1 VLLTGGTRSTPFPR
15 RLIDFFR
22 FYCQSFAFN
31 TDVVSIRAGLVT
43 KESKNWTTD
52 SDVGGMNE
60 MSRERN
66 RLCIEDP
73 FERSY
78 VRSSGPRQVLLKPSS
93 QLTSS
98 LPWRPQNVARTVTK
112 DGLFTIRGEFMRAT
126 RILTTRP
133 ERAVAALA
141 QLCEERD
148 EELMHAPRSRSPRPG
163 GGRTPYPGG
172 GGFRGGYSPPKN
184 HYSLPTS
191 SSSLHGGGGGVGA
204 GVSLGSGGGGG
215 GGGGPGSGLQH
226 GGGGA
231 AQLPHPTSSDANANL
246 HRSQSHSGSSRVPY
260 PAGPGNGSTV
270 PSASQSPH
278 HLPAHA
284 PSAISPLVPAT
295 RTPMFSPLGSPA
307 GSPRARAAMLAGPGG
322 GGLDLDGGLPG
333 STGTSPVLAHSQHHS
348 AFYTPLNGVAAG
360 LVDQQQQHSHQSF
373 ADPPSRGRQDASPYG
388 AGSFGL
394 DAYGAGGG
402 AGYDGR
408 GPSQG
413 SRGRTGGRVQD
424 LRGMPGSRPSA
435 GPNGASSNG
444 PASSSSPATAGA
456 SSSTGLGSPAPV
468 PAPQNLSLLGGS
480 HLAPGAVSGLPFS
493 SSNTSNSS
501 RRAVST
507 PPPGSAFGVAPLYNE
522 RLYAG
527 GAFDS
532 GAFAD
537 GHPQQQQQ
545 QRPAVGAGGPPG
557 STAASSMHPTPTG
570 SGYTSPHHAVGLPA
584 RPHLLSGSTSSHSLS
599 TGNGQA
605 GGSPGGPGG
614 PPTNGGFAAAL
625 ATSDLDDG
633 APSFLSPSLLLS
645 PEQAKAK
652 PLVPVTEPPL
662 FALASGAHAGAVGD
676 APPSVFPRY
685 PHPPG
690 TRTRES
696 SRSRDRT
703 RDSSPLARD
712 RLSPLKGS
720 VLEEDGIH
728 AAMSRLGLE
737 DRQRRAAAAAA
748 VAATTTEAEDTNRR

>member
-1 VLLTGGTRSTPFPR
+1 MP
-15 RLIDFFR
+15 
-22 FYCQSFAFN
+22 
-31 TDVVSIRAGLVT
+31 
-43 KESKNWTTD
+43 
-52 SDVGGMNE
+52 
-60 MSRERN
+60 
-66 RLCIEDP
+66 
-73 FERSY
+73 
-78 VRSSGPRQVLLKPSS
+78 
-93 QLTSS
+93 
-98 LPWRPQNVARTVTK
+98 PQNVARTVTK

-172 GGFRGGYSPPKN
+172 GGGGFRGGYSPPKN

-191 SSSLHGGGGGVGA
+191 SSSLHGGGGGI
-204 GVSLGSGGGGG
+204 GGGGVG
-215 GGGGPGSGLQH
+215 HGVGGGGPVNGP
-226 GGGGA
+226 GGA
-231 AQLPHPTSSDANANL
+231 AQLPHPTSTDANANL

-260 PAGPGNGSTV
+260 PAGPGAAGSAV
-270 PSASQSPH
+270 PSSSQSPH

-284 PSAISPLVPAT
+284 PSGISPLVPTT

-307 GSPRARAAMLAGPGG
+307 GSPRARATMLAGPNVS
-322 GGLDLDGGLPG
+322 GLDLDGGLSG
-333 STGTSPVLAHSQHHS
+333 SAGTSPVLAHSHSAQHH
-348 AFYTPLNGVAAG
+348 ATFYTPLNGAAAG
-360 LVDQQQQHSHQSF
+360 LVDQQQHQSF
-373 ADPPSRGRQDASPYG
+373 AEPPSRGRQDASSYG
-388 AGSFGL
+388 AGSYGL
-394 DAYGAGGG
+394 DAYGGG
-402 AGYDGR
+402 AGFDSR

-424 LRGMPGSRPSA
+424 LRGMPNSRPSA
-435 GPNGASSNG
+435 GPNGACSNG
-444 PASSSSPATAGA
+444 PVASSSPTGVASSSSP
-456 SSSTGLGSPAPV
+456 GLGSAATA

-480 HLAPGAVSGLPFS
+480 HLSPGAVGGLPFS
-493 SSNTSNSS
+493 SSNTSSSS

-507 PPPGSAFGVAPLYNE
+507 PPPGSAFGVAPLYND
-522 RLYAG
+522 RLFAG
-527 GAFDS
+527 GAFDG
-532 GAFAD
+532 GAFAE
-537 GHPQQQQQ
+537 GLPQQQQQ
-545 QRPAVGAGGPPG
+545 QGGGMRPAVAAGGPLASG
-557 STAASSMHPTPTG
+557 STAPSSMHPTPTG
-570 SGYTSPHHAVGLPA
+570 TGYTSPHHGVNLPA
-584 RPHLLSGSTSSHSLS
+584 RPHLLSASTSSSHSLS
-599 TGNGQA
+599 TAGGQSA
-605 GGSPGGPGG
+605 AAGSPGVGG

-645 PEQAKAK
+645 PEQTKVK
-652 PLVPVTEPPL
+652 QLVPVTEPPL

-748 VAATTTEAEDTNRR
+748 AATSGGAAVEAEDNRR

>member
-1 VLLTGGTRSTPFPR
+1 
-15 RLIDFFR
+15 
-22 FYCQSFAFN
+22 
-31 TDVVSIRAGLVT
+31 
-43 KESKNWTTD
+43 
-52 SDVGGMNE
+52 M
-60 MSRERN
+60 
-66 RLCIEDP
+66 
-73 FERSY
+73 
-78 VRSSGPRQVLLKPSS
+78 
-93 QLTSS
+93 
-98 LPWRPQNVARTVTK
+98 QNVARTVTK

-172 GGFRGGYSPPKN
+172 FRGGYSPPKN

-191 SSSLHGGGGGVGA
+191 SSSLHGGGGGVG
-204 GVSLGSGGGGG
+204 GGGGLSGGGGG
-215 GGGGPGSGLQH
+215 LGSGPQH
-226 GGGGA
+226 GSAGGA
-231 AQLPHPTSSDANANL
+231 AQLPHPTSTDANANL
-246 HRSQSHSGSSRVPY
+246 HRSQSHSGSSRAPY
-260 PAGPGNGSTV
+260 PVGPGVSAA

-278 HLPAHA
+278 HLPSHA

-307 GSPRARAAMLAGPGG
+307 GSPRARSAMLAGPGG
-322 GGLDLDGGLPG
+322 VGLDLDGGLP
-333 STGTSPVLAHSQHHS
+333 SSAGTSPVLTHSHS
-348 AFYTPLNGVAAG
+348 GGGSQNHAAFYTPLNGAAAS
-360 LVDQQQQHSHQSF
+360 LVDHSHQQQHQSF
-373 ADPPSRGRQDASPYG
+373 ADQPSRGRQDASPYG
-388 AGSFGL
+388 ANSFGL
-394 DAYGAGGG
+394 DAYGVGGG
-402 AGYDGR
+402 AGFDGR

-435 GPNGASSNG
+435 GSNG
-444 PASSSSPATAGA
+444 PSSSGSASSPAMPG
-456 SSSTGLGSPAPV
+456 SSSAGNGGTSLAPSA
-468 PAPQNLSLLGGS
+468 PGPQNLSLLGGG
-480 HLAPGAVSGLPFS
+480 HLSPGAVGGLPYS

-507 PPPGSAFGVAPLYNE
+507 PPPGSAFGVAPLYND
-522 RLYAG
+522 RLFAG
-527 GAFDS
+527 GAFDN
-532 GAFAD
+532 GAFVE
-537 GHPQQQQQ
+537 GHPQSQQQQ
-545 QRPAVGAGGPPG
+545 VGGMRPAVGSGGPLASG

-570 SGYTSPHHAVGLPA
+570 SGYTSPHHGLPS
-584 RPHLLSGSTSSHSLS
+584 RPHLLSASTSSHSLS
-599 TGNGQA
+599 ASGVQSA
-605 GGSPGGPGG
+605 AGSPGLTG

-748 VAATTTEAEDTNRR
+748 AATTASGNPNAAETGDNPH